1 MELLAVIYIRVWN
14 KTVHRENFF
23 SVKPSVNKNFFPG
36 EMIGKYGYERIYF
49 IVENVLFCFVD
60 RVFAR
65 ICRLF

>member
-1 MELLAVIYIRVWN
+1 ME
-14 KTVHRENFF
+14 KTF
-23 SVKPSVNKNFFPG
+23 SPLNLVLTKTFFPG